1 LRPMFGTGTAVVDA
15 IVGELFDSTTLV
27 AMFAI
32 NTESEWYRGVN
43 ALKQVYVYMD
53 AAMIEVCLS
62 QLVLPQ
68 VPRYDLRA
76 AQGRLRVSP
85 RM

>member
-1 LRPMFGTGTAVVDA
+1 MEPRWYSG
-15 IVGELFDSTTLV
+15 
-27 AMFAI
+27 I
-32 NTESEWYRGVN
+32 NASRQLYEYI
-43 ALKQVYVYMD
+43 D
-53 AAMIEVCLS
+53 AAMVEVCLS